1 MFGSLPPKMLLMRIH
16 SAFGVGT
23 RSRSLDYCNSQLV
36 PLASRSTVLRICKE
50 VMGPEDLPLR
60 NPVLTRPCLNP
71 TLGEDDEHICR
82 ICLSGV
88 Y

>member
-1 MFGSLPPKMLLMRIH
+1 MLLMRIY

-36 PLASRSTVLRICKE
+36 PLVYRSTVLRICKE
-50 VMGPEDLPLR
+50 VMGPEDLLLR

-71 TLGEDDEHICR
+71 ILGKDDEYIRR